1 MAFSA
6 RTFKFDSFIYYY
18 GIKFILNSHS
28 WNKINVSL
36 IYSAGPLFSLFF
48 ALFSFFLYN
57 VFRKIQTLF
66 NVFLLWCFVI
76 GTCIFI
82 SQIYI
87 IVTGLYNYTS
97 PYYQSF
103 AVVFSWWGL
112 SVFLAYPLC
121 ILLLVAF
128 VYFIINY
135 ARSFLVFSYSFSKV
149 NSLARRRKFF
159 FEIAIVPFALGCLI
173 TSFLTY
179 PMNMS
184 THVLYLSTIGIGL
197 ITAWYLLSYVQV
209 MKYELVRYKSLQK
222 INVFFSILL
231 LVAGL
236 IVFITYRGTYFPV

>member
-1 MAFSA
+1 
-6 RTFKFDSFIYYY
+6 
-18 GIKFILNSHS
+18 
-28 WNKINVSL
+28 
-36 IYSAGPLFSLFF
+36 
-48 ALFSFFLYN
+48 
-57 VFRKIQTLF
+57 
-66 NVFLLWCFVI
+66 
-76 GTCIFI
+76 
-82 SQIYI
+82 
-87 IVTGLYNYTS
+87 
-97 PYYQSF
+97 
-103 AVVFSWWGL
+103 
-112 SVFLAYPLC
+112 
-121 ILLLVAF
+121 
-128 VYFIINY
+128 
-135 ARSFLVFSYSFSKV
+135 V